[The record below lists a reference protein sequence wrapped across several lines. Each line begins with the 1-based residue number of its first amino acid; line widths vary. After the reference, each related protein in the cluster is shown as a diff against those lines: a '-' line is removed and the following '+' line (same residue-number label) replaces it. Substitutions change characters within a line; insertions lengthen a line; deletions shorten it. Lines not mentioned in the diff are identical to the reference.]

1 MDFTAITEDVHKAL
15 QELLEVASL
24 KQKQILV
31 VGCSTSEVAGQK
43 IGTASSLDVAK
54 AILTGIKPLV
64 SENKL
69 YLAVQCCEHL
79 NRALV
84 IEEEALE
91 KYALEQVSVY
101 PVQQAGGSLAYQAM
115 QTFVNPIVVEKIQG
129 HAGIDIGDTFIGM
142 HLKPVVVPVRSSL
155 MKIGEAHLTMAR
167 TRPKLIGG
175 KRAQY
180 CCL

>member
-1 MDFTAITEDVHKAL
+1 MDLKQITQDVRKAL

-24 KQKQILV
+24 KEKQILV

-54 AILTGIKPLV
+54 ALLAGIYPLV
-64 SENKL
+64 LANKL

-91 KYALEQVSVY
+91 KYNLEQVTVY
-101 PVQQAGGSLAYQAM
+101 PVQKAGGSLAYQTM
-115 QTFVNPIVVEKIQG
+115 QTLPNPVVVEKIQG
-129 HAGIDIGDTFIGM
+129 HAGLDIGDTFVGM
-142 HLKPVVVPVRSSL
+142 HLKPVAVPVRSSL
-155 MKIGEAHLTMAR
+155 TTIGQAHLTMAR

-175 KRAQY
+175 ERACY
-180 CCL
+180 HN